1 MVHLSNI
8 VNESV
13 ESYVRESLKRSEG
26 LMLDM
31 EAYAQEHSVPIVQ
44 KEVAQLINVLLKLQK
59 PKNILEVGTAI
70 GYSAILMAKASG
82 ESCTITTVERN
93 PIMAEQARANIEKAG
108 LQGSIRVIEDDAIE
122 ALKLID
128 GEYDLI
134 FMDAAKGQYMQFYDM
149 VIDKL
154 KVGGLL
160 ISDNILYKGMVAS
173 DEFAVRRKKTIIK
186 RMRSYI
192 DYICSADYIETSVIP
207 IGDGV
212 ALSYKLSNRN
222 GK

>member
-82 ESCTITTVERN
+82 DSCNVTTVERN
-93 PIMAEQARANIEKAG
+93 PIMAEQARVNIEKAG

>member
-1 MVHLSNI
+1 MSNI

-70 GYSAILMAKASG
+70 GYSAILMAKSSG
-82 ESCTITTVERN
+82 DSCTVTTIERN
-93 PIMAEQARANIEKAG
+93 PIMAEQARENIEKAG
-108 LQGSIRVIEDDAIE
+108 LQGSIRVIEDDAID

>member
-59 PKNILEVGTAI
+59 PMNILEVGTAI

-82 ESCTITTVERN
+82 ENCTVTTVERN

-122 ALKLID
+122 ALKMID

>member
-1 MVHLSNI
+1 MSNI
-8 VNESV
+8 VNEAV
-13 ESYVRESLKRSEG
+13 ESYVRGSLKKSVG

-31 EAYAQEHSVPIVQ
+31 EAYADEHSVPIVQ
-44 KEVAQLINVLLKLQK
+44 KEVAQLINVILRLQR
-59 PKNILEVGTAI
+59 PRRILEVGTAI
-70 GYSAILMAKASG
+70 GYSAILMATASG
-82 ESCTITTVERN
+82 EGCSVTTIERN
-93 PIMAEQARANIEKAG
+93 PGMAEQARENIEKAG
-108 LQGSIRVIEDDAIE
+108 LQGSIRVIEEDATD
-122 ALKLID
+122 ALKMVD

-149 VIDKL
+149 AIDRL
-154 KVGGLL
+154 KTGGLL

-212 ALSYKLSNRN
+212 ALSYKLKDRN
-222 GK
+222 AK